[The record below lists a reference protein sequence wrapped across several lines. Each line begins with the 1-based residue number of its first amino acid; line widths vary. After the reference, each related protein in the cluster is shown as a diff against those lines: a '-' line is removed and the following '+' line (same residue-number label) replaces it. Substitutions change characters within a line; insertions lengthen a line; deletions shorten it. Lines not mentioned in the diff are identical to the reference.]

1 VSRLGFGRGIWLACW
16 LGLLSRA
23 AFPLSPGGE
32 AGSFSLARPETQYPH
47 FHAQKEDEP
56 ATSCPANIESLI
68 TLLVRDLPSYANRV
82 IQRSRDIDRSVE
94 TYSYVLVAGNPEFE
108 PLPLGP
114 GRSAPL
120 ASEDTLEPPQQV
132 FLTTLERQYQD
143 NKAITLQ
150 HYHWLFLTQTPGGWR
165 LAMMFTRLGSV
176 AEGRPPLPPRETSD
190 GVIGQAVK
198 TWLRDCR
205 AGVIRP

>member
-1 VSRLGFGRGIWLACW
+1 MSRIGFSQVIWLACW
-16 LGLLSRA
+16 LGLQGA
-23 AFPLSPGGE
+23 AFREIPLPPISE
-32 AGSFSLARPETQYPH
+32 AQHLH
-47 FHAQKEDEP
+47 FHAQKEGEP
-56 ATSCPANIESLI
+56 ATSCPADLETLI
-68 TLLVRDLPSYANRV
+68 TQLVRDLPSYANRV
-82 IQRSRDIDRSVE
+82 IQRSRDINRSVE

-120 ASEDTLEPPQQV
+120 TPENTPDPPQQV

-143 NKAITLQ
+143 NKAISLQ
-150 HYHWLFLTQTPGGWR
+150 HYHWLFLSQTSEGWR
-165 LAMMFTRLGSV
+165 LAMVFTRLGSA
-176 AEGRPPLPPRETSD
+176 AEERPPLPARETSD
-190 GVIGQAVK
+190 GIIGQAVK

>member
-1 VSRLGFGRGIWLACW
+1 MSRSGFHRGIWLACW
-16 LGLLSRA
+16 LGLQGA
-23 AFPLSPGGE
+23 TFPLSSEGDIPLRSQSE
-32 AGSFSLARPETQYPH
+32 VQHLR
-47 FHAQKEDEP
+47 FHAQNEGEQG
-56 ATSCPANIESLI
+56 TSCPADLETLVI
-68 TLLVRDLPSYANRV
+68 LLVEDLPSYANRV

-94 TYSYVLVAGNPEFE
+94 TYSYVLVAGNPEFD

-114 GRSAPL
+114 GRSDPL
-120 ASEDTLEPPQQV
+120 TSEDDPEPPQQI

-150 HYHWLFLTQTPGGWR
+150 HYHWIFLSQTSEGWR
-165 LAMMFTRLGSV
+165 LAMMFTRLGSA
-176 AEGRPPLPPRETSD
+176 AEGRPPLPARETSD

-205 AGVIRP
+205 AGVIPS